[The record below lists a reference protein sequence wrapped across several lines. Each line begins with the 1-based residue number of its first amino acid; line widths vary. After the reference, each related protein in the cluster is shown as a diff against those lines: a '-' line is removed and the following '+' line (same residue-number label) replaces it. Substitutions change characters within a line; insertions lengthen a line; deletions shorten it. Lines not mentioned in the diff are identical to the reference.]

1 MGQATI
7 LFYFSDTGTK
17 EHGAL
22 IISADREGW
31 KRLLESVANEA
42 YKAKNRISEAQH
54 A

>member
-31 KRLLESVANEA
+31 RNLLELMVNEA
-42 YKAKNRISEAQH
+42 SKLKNRLGETQH